1 MSDLYKELGDL
12 VLPTQTL
19 GAEQQERI
27 LKLALQRCEGEK
39 RPPRRWKWRAVALVA
54 ALCCLC
60 AGGVAATARLLSP
73 AQAAS
78 QMQEE
83 TLAAL
88 FAGEDAVRLEQTQK
102 AGDYTVT
109 LLGLTRGENATAY
122 WSSDW
127 QGENPAPDRSYA
139 VLAVAKCDGSPM
151 APLDAEEPDI
161 TLSNSIVSPLLA
173 APDCP
178 LMDYNVFTMNGARCD
193 IVSDGVR
200 YILVQTDDLQP
211 FADKDPKLA
220 VVLQDSGIEAIL
232 GNFTQD
238 PATGAI
244 TPRAEQQDTC
254 LLFDLPLDESKA
266 DPQKAAALREQWLGS
281 GDEPVA
287 EDTDEDESDLELD
300 LFLQEKPTPEQ
311 VRAEGTLLE
320 SQTVSITDG
329 PYGDGWYYGEGG
341 FITSANGWDWPEQVE
356 VVGWS
361 DDGWVAMVTHH
372 PDDTLTVE
380 QWRLPV
386 D

>member
-1 MSDLYKELGDL
+1 MADLYKELGDL
-12 VLPTQTL
+12 ALPAQAL
-19 GAEQQERI
+19 GAQQQERI
-27 LKLALQRCEGEK
+27 LEQALRRCTGEK
-39 RPPRRWKWRAVALVA
+39 RRPRRWKWRAAVLAA

-60 AGGVAATARLLSP
+60 AGSVAAAARLLSP
-73 AQAAS
+73 GQAAQ

-83 TLAAL
+83 ALAAL
-88 FAGEDAVRLEQTQK
+88 FTGDDAICLEQTQK
-102 AGDYTVT
+102 AGDYIVT

-127 QGENPAPDRSYA
+127 RGESPSPDRSYA
-139 VLAVAKCDGSPM
+139 VLAVEKRDGSPM
-151 APLDAEEPDI
+151 APLDAEQPDI

-193 IVSDGVR
+193 IVSDGVL

-220 VVLQDSGIEAIL
+220 VVLQNGGIEALL
-232 GNFTQD
+232 GGFTQD
-238 PATGAI
+238 AATGAI
-244 TPRAEQQDTC
+244 TPRADQQDTC

-281 GDEPVA
+281 GEKSIA
-287 EDTDEDESDLELD
+287 EGVNPEEEALGVET
-300 LFLQEKPTPEQ
+300 KPTPEQ

-320 SQTVSITDG
+320 SQTVSITEG
-329 PYGDGWYYGEGG
+329 PYGNGWYYGDGG
-341 FITSANGWDWPEQVE
+341 FITSANGWDWPEEVE
-356 VVGWS
+356 VIGWS
-361 DDGWVAMVTHH
+361 DDGWVAMLTHH

-380 QWRLPV
+380 QWRLPM